1 MQRLMSPLILA
12 LFLGACGSPAPPVEE
27 TSPSTPEPTVTEE
40 PETVP
45 ADTSGCDPRVAEYT
59 KLLQDYFAD
68 LERMEQQ
75 QHYDAPLQEAWAVNA
90 IRLRSALNA
99 VGPAGLGES
108 CWMEYEA
115 AQERYH
121 PLIADKVK
129 ALAAMKARQI
139 TQGEGS

>member
-1 MQRLMSPLILA
+1 M
-12 LFLGACGSPAPPVEE
+12 
-27 TSPSTPEPTVTEE
+27 TEE

-45 ADTSGCDPRVAEYT
+45 ADTSGCDPRVAKYT

-108 CWMEYEA
+108 CWMEPRW
-115 AQERYH
+115 QGRGS
-121 PLIADKVK
+121 
-129 ALAAMKARQI
+129 
-139 TQGEGS
+139 TQGVDRIWPIRGAVEMAASSFGVYPGLPSR